1 MKHPLHIVILSLST
15 LLIVLMPYIPHH
27 HHDGAECMAKEL
39 CVQDEQYN
47 DEHTAHHHDE
57 SSHDPQSC
65 IKHIRAL
72 KASQPSLDTRRII
85 PILPLL
91 ALLTSD
97 IFIQT
102 AILLESEAPHGCDH
116 HYLSHLV
123 DTSHALRAPPYIVI
137 D

>member
-1 MKHPLHIVILSLST
+1 
-15 LLIVLMPYIPHH
+15 
-27 HHDGAECMAKEL
+27 MAKEL
-39 CVQDEQYN
+39 CVQDHLYN

-85 PILPLL
+85 PLLPLL
-91 ALLTSD
+91 ALLPSELFTQAATL
-97 IFIQT
+97 F
-102 AILLESEAPHGCDH
+102 ESEAPHGCGH